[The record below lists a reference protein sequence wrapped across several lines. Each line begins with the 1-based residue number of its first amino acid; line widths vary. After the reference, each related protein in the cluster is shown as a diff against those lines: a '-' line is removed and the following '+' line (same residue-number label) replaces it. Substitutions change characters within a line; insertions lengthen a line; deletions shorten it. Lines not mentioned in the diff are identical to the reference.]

1 MATLILLEHLYSRI
15 NAPYPLCL
23 YYVHR
28 ENRRERNI
36 HPSTQVSPWGAVLR
50 KLPQDNCIKES
61 PQRIKSLSLLLICSF
76 PVNLK
81 QKEKLTAAVLLTA
94 SLWTVGQ
101 LRDHYLYHE
110 NFLSHKITQ
119 FLMRSCSFWAKF
131 AHSFQCRP
139 SKSKT
144 SGQIRQRLEVSLL
157 SLRNINLLIL
167 MCHNAQNI
175 YIFFCNDK
183 LFFKFRL

>member
-1 MATLILLEHLYSRI
+1 M
-15 NAPYPLCL
+15 
-23 YYVHR
+23 
-28 ENRRERNI
+28 
-36 HPSTQVSPWGAVLR
+36 SPWGAVLR
-50 KLPQDNCIKES
+50 KLPQDNCIKE
-61 PQRIKSLSLLLICSF
+61 PPPRMKSLSLLLICSF

-101 LRDHYLYHE
+101 LRERFLYHE

-119 FLMRSCSFWAKF
+119 FFMRSCSFWAKF

-144 SGQIRQRLEVSLL
+144 SGQIWQRLEVSLL
-157 SLRNINLLIL
+157 SLGNIGLLMLSAIML
-167 MCHNAQNI
+167 KI
-175 YIFFCNDK
+175 IFFFNYK
-183 LFFKFRL
+183 LFFKFKLWETLAFNSLN